1 MKRLLNNAIST
12 GLTCFSLLKLK
23 IFEVKTSTPLEVTV
37 KCDTKNRIMKLW
49 DKGISID
56 KKIEKFTVGN
66 DRELDMFLVEYDI
79 KASKAHAKM
88 LGKVGILTDEEV
100 TSLVKELEKLQ
111 QQLQKGNFHI
121 EEDFEDVH
129 SKIEYELTQSLGD
142 TGKKIHTA
150 RSRNDQVL
158 VAIQLYFKDNLQEIS
173 GKTKSLI
180 EILLGLAEKHQEK
193 LLPGYTH
200 LQVAMPSSF
209 GLWFS
214 AYAEIL
220 VDDLYLLE
228 AGLKIVDQ
236 NPLGSAAGYGSS
248 FPIDREFTTKELGFS
263 EMKYNVVAAQMSR
276 GKCERTVTSNIAS
289 IANTLSRF
297 AMDICLYMSQN
308 FNFISFPD
316 ELTTGSSI
324 MPHKKNPDV
333 FELIRGKCNKL
344 QAIANEM
351 ILITNNLPS
360 GYHRDFQ
367 LIKENSI
374 YAVENIKEILDIF
387 IHSIEQ
393 IRVKDID
400 LNDDKY
406 RYLFTVDSINDL
418 VMQGKSFRDAYKE
431 IGEQVQ
437 NNTYKPAE
445 IKKHTHLGS
454 KDNLSLENI
463 RKKMS

>member
-1 MKRLLNNAIST
+1 
-12 GLTCFSLLKLK
+12 
-23 IFEVKTSTPLEVTV
+23 
-37 KCDTKNRIMKLW
+37 MKLW

-66 DRELDMFLVEYDI
+66 DRELDMFLAKYDLL
-79 KASKAHAKM
+79 ASKAHAKM
-88 LGKVGILTDEEV
+88 LGKVGILSAVEV
-100 TSLVKELEKLQ
+100 DDMLRELEKLET
-111 QQLQKGNFHI
+111 QLEKGTFVI

-129 SKIEYELTQSLGD
+129 SKIEYELTKALGD

-158 VAIQLYFKDNLQEIS
+158 VAMQLYFKENLQDIY
-173 GKTKSLI
+173 GKTDTLI
-180 EILLGLAEKHQEK
+180 DVLLELAGEHREKV
-193 LLPGYTH
+193 LPGYTH

-214 AYAEIL
+214 AYAELLI
-220 VDDLYLLE
+220 DDLYLLN
-228 AGLKIVDQ
+228 AGLQIVDQ

-248 FPIDREFTTKELGFS
+248 FPIDREFTTAELGFS
-263 EMKYNVVAAQMSR
+263 TLKYNVVAAQMSR
-276 GKCERTVTSNIAS
+276 GKCERTVTSNIGS
-289 IANTLSRF
+289 LANTLSRF

-308 FNFISFPD
+308 FDFISFPD

-351 ILITNNLPS
+351 VLITNNLPS

-387 IHSIEQ
+387 IHSIKLIE
-393 IRVKDID
+393 VKEVD
-400 LNDDKY
+400 LKDEKY
-406 RYLFTVDSINDL
+406 KYLFTVDSINDL
-418 VMQGKSFRDAYKE
+418 VMQGSSFREAYKE

-437 NNTYKPAE
+437 AGRYEPGTSIE
-445 IKKHTHLGS
+445 HTHTGS
-454 KDNLSLENI
+454 KDNLALEKI
-463 RKKMS
+463 REKKDSAGKS

>member
-1 MKRLLNNAIST
+1 
-12 GLTCFSLLKLK
+12 
-23 IFEVKTSTPLEVTV
+23 
-37 KCDTKNRIMKLW
+37 MKLW

-66 DRELDMFLVEYDI
+66 DRELDMHLAEYDI
-79 KASKAHAKM
+79 TASKAHAKM
-88 LGKVGILTDEEV
+88 LGKVGILEQQEVEKILEELDGLK
-100 TSLVKELEKLQ
+100 T
-111 QQLQKGNFHI
+111 QLDKGEFHI
-121 EEDFEDVH
+121 EEEFEDVH
-129 SKIEYELTQSLGD
+129 SKIEFELTKSLGE

-158 VAIQLYFKDNLQEIS
+158 VAMQLYFKENLQEIH
-173 GKTKSLI
+173 GKTEDLI
-180 EILLGLAEKHQEK
+180 EVLLKLAEEHKEK

-214 AYAEIL
+214 AYAELLI
-220 VDDLYLLE
+220 DDLYLLD

-248 FPIDREFTTKELGFS
+248 FPIDREFTTKELGFKDL
-263 EMKYNVVAAQMSR
+263 KYNVVAAQMSR

-289 IANTLSRF
+289 LANTLSRF
-297 AMDICLYMSQN
+297 AMDVCLYMSQN
-308 FNFISFPD
+308 FDFITFPD

-374 YAVENIKEILDIF
+374 YAVENMKEILDVF
-387 IHSIEQ
+387 IHSISV
-393 IRVKDID
+393 IKVKNVD
-400 LNDDKY
+400 LNDEKY
-406 RYLFTVDSINDL
+406 KYLFTVDSINDL
-418 VMQGKSFRDAYKE
+418 VMSGSSFRDAYKE

-437 NNTYKPAE
+437 NNTYKPSE
-445 IKKHTHLGS
+445 SKKHSHLGS
-454 KDNLSLENI
+454 KDNLALEEI
-463 RKKMS
+463 RKKIGK